1 MRPSP
6 KRGRFDSETYARSNV
21 RATSWLVERVLNTK
35 NGSGGDM
42 ELCKTPSNCCAD
54 EPVSPGAV
62 AVGGCALGLNLQ
74 SPIHHPQIDQ
84 RWIGIDKVY
93 IQEKEGGAPGILQN
107 QMPGISK
114 FRRKPVCATF
124 PHLCERELICLCRY

>member
-1 MRPSP
+1 MGVGVTWSFARPP
-6 KRGRFDSETYARSNV
+6 VTVAL
-21 RATSWLVERVLNTK
+21 TS
-35 NGSGGDM
+35 
-42 ELCKTPSNCCAD
+42 
-54 EPVSPGAV
+54 PVSPGAV